1 MIEELIVVS
10 GHEIYFLIECP
21 QYNKIRSKYKIND
34 INSNNLDENF
44 TKMLN
49 PIYEKELKSICM
61 YIEEALDLR
70 DHRTVSSGNNLYS
83 SSCIYIYIYIL
94 YCVF

>member
-1 MIEELIVVS
+1 M
-10 GHEIYFLIECP
+10 
-21 QYNKIRSKYKIND
+21 QYKNIKSKYKIND

-49 PIYEKELKSICM
+49 PMSEKELKSICM

-70 DHRTVSSGNNLYS
+70 DHHTFSSDNNL
-83 SSCIYIYIYIL
+83 L
-94 YCVF
+94 Q

>member
-1 MIEELIVVS
+1 M
-10 GHEIYFLIECP
+10 IECP

-49 PIYEKELKSICM
+49 PMSEKELKSICM

-70 DHRTVSSGNNLYS
+70 DHHTVSSGNNL
-83 SSCIYIYIYIL
+83 L
-94 YCVF
+94 Q

>member
-1 MIEELIVVS
+1 MT
-10 GHEIYFLIECP
+10 ECL

-34 INSNNLDENF
+34 INLNNLDENF

-49 PIYEKELKSICM
+49 PMSEKELKSICM

-70 DHRTVSSGNNLYS
+70 DHHTVSPDNNL
-83 SSCIYIYIYIL
+83 L
-94 YCVF
+94 H